1 MQPGQSLPYMNLSRQ
16 VQSLDQTVQ
25 MLIQYQRLLYIEL
38 LQIKKKLGM
47 DENAETNYAAPSQT
61 HHQQQQQAPAPRV
74 SSSRSSAPVASS
86 SSGAASFSGRPEDLD
101 ISAIQRALGMSGVKN

>member
-16 VQSLDQTVQ
+16 VQSLDHTVQ

-38 LQIKKKLGM
+38 LQVKKKLGM
-47 DENAETNYAAPSQT
+47 DESDAGMS
-61 HHQQQQQAPAPRV
+61 QQQTYQTQAAQPRVTASRAPAPAQ
-74 SSSRSSAPVASS
+74 SQSAASS
-86 SSGAASFSGRPEDLD
+86 SVAGRPEDLD

>member
-16 VQSLDQTVQ
+16 VQSLDHTVQ

-47 DENAETNYAAPSQT
+47 DETDAGAGMHQQPAYQAQAAPQ
-61 HHQQQQQAPAPRV
+61 PRV
-74 SSSRSSAPVASS
+74 SSSRTAAPAQSQSSSASVA
-86 SSGAASFSGRPEDLD
+86 GRPEDLD